1 VNIVDGARVLVRT
14 GLVRIEP
21 PGVFARTVRASR
33 RWDRTPAGAVA
44 INAVR
49 HGDRIALIDDEGALT
64 HVELHERTN
73 RLANSFAADF
83 GIGEGDRVGLLARD
97 HRGFVETLVAL
108 SKLGADVLLLN
119 TSFSGPQLRETL
131 AREGAVALVHDAEF
145 TAPDGV
151 VVGIVADE
159 LVHGDDAREPDPPS
173 EPGRQVLLTSGTTGT
188 PKGAQRPPAPL
199 GAILGYLSRVPL
211 RGREPLMVASP
222 MFHAWGFA
230 HMGLGLLLG
239 APIVIRRRFDPEATL
254 AAIASHRVPA
264 IALVPVMAQRIME
277 LPAEVRARYDTSCL
291 RVAVFGG
298 SAIPG
303 DLAVQFMDAFGDV
316 VYNGYGSTEVAL
328 ASVASPADLRADPS
342 TAGRLLPGIT
352 VKLLDDSGAE
362 VPRGSVGRIFVGG
375 DAQFEGYTDG
385 TGKAMV
391 GGLMS
396 SGDVGRFD
404 SAGRLSI
411 EGRDDDMIVSG
422 GENVFPHEVEDVIS
436 DLPSVREAA
445 VIGVPDDDFGQR
457 LRAFVVLG
465 EGGALS
471 EDDIRSAVR
480 SELARYKVP
489 RDVVFVSELP
499 RTSTGKV
506 LKRELAERRVSS
518 TGG

>member
-1 VNIVDGARVLVRT
+1 VNIVDGARVLVRS
-14 GLVRIEP
+14 GLVRVEP
-21 PGVFARTVRASR
+21 PAVFFQTVRASR

-44 INAVR
+44 VNAVR
-49 HGDRIALIDDEGALT
+49 HGNRVALIDEEGSLT

-73 RLANSFAADF
+73 RLANSFALDF
-83 GIGEGDRVGLLARD
+83 GIGAGDRVGLLARD
-97 HRGFVETLVAL
+97 HRGFVEAMVAL

-119 TSFSGPQLRETL
+119 TSFSGPQLSETL
-131 AREGAVALVHDAEF
+131 AREGALALVHDAEF
-145 TAPDGV
+145 KAPDGV
-151 VVGIVADE
+151 TSILADA
-159 LVHGDDAREPDPPS
+159 LVHGDDAREPDPPP
-173 EPGRQVLLTSGTTGT
+173 EPGRQVLLTSGTTGK

-211 RGREPLMVASP
+211 RGREPLMVVSP

-254 AAIASHRVPA
+254 AAIAAHRVPA
-264 IALVPVMAQRIME
+264 VAVVPVMAQRIME

-303 DLAVQFMDAFGDV
+303 DLALRFMDAFGDV
-316 VYNGYGSTEVAL
+316 VYNAYGSTEVAL

-342 TAGRLLPGIT
+342 TAGRLLPGIK
-352 VKLLDDSGAE
+352 VKLLDDSGQE

-385 TGKAMV
+385 TGKAMA

-404 SAGRLSI
+404 SSGRLSI

-436 DLPSVREAA
+436 DLPKVREAA
-445 VIGVPDDDFGQR
+445 VIGVPDDSFGQR
-457 LRAFVVLG
+457 LRAFVVLDS
-465 EGGALS
+465 GATLT
-471 EDDIRSAVR
+471 EDDIRDAVR
-480 SELARYKVP
+480 SNLARYKIP
-489 RDVVFVSELP
+489 RDVIFVSELP

-506 LKRELAERRVSS
+506 LKRELAARDA
-518 TGG
+518 

>member
-1 VNIVDGARVLVRT
+1 MNIVDGARVLVRS
-14 GLVRIEP
+14 GLVRVEP
-21 PGVFARTVRASR
+21 PAVFLRTVRASR

-44 INAVR
+44 VNAVR
-49 HGDRIALIDDEGALT
+49 HGDRLALIDEDGPLT
-64 HVELHERTN
+64 HVELHDRTN
-73 RLANSFAADF
+73 RLANTFAGL
-83 GIGEGDRVGLLARD
+83 GIGPGDRVGLLARD
-97 HRGFVETLVAL
+97 HRGFVEALVAL

-131 AREGAVALVHDAEF
+131 EREGAVALVHDAEF
-145 TAPDGV
+145 TAADGLID
-151 VVGIVADE
+151 IVADE
-159 LVHGDDAREPDPPS
+159 LVHGDDPREPDPPP
-173 EPGRQVLLTSGTTGT
+173 EPGRQILLTSGTTGT
-188 PKGAQRPPAPL
+188 PKGAQRPTAPL

-239 APIVIRRRFDPEATL
+239 APIVIRRRFDAEATL
-254 AAIASHRVPA
+254 AAIASHRVPS

-277 LPAEVRARYDTSCL
+277 LPADVRSRYDTSSL

-303 DLAVQFMDAFGDV
+303 DLAVRFMDEFGDV

-342 TAGRLLPGIT
+342 TAGHLLPGIT
-352 VKLLDDSGAE
+352 VKLFDEDGNE

-375 DAQFEGYTDG
+375 EASFEGYTDG
-385 TGKAMV
+385 TGKAMAA
-391 GGLMS
+391 GLMS

-404 SAGRLSI
+404 AAGRLSI

-436 DLPSVREAA
+436 DLPLVREAA
-445 VIGVPDDDFGQR
+445 VIGVPDDEFGQR
-457 LRAFVVLG
+457 LRAFVVAG
-465 EGGALS
+465 EAGSLS
-471 EDDIRSAVR
+471 EDDVRDAVR
-480 SELARYKVP
+480 SKLARYKVP
-489 RDVVFVSELP
+489 RDVIFVSELP

-506 LKRELAERRVSS
+506 LKRELAARDA
-518 TGG
+518 